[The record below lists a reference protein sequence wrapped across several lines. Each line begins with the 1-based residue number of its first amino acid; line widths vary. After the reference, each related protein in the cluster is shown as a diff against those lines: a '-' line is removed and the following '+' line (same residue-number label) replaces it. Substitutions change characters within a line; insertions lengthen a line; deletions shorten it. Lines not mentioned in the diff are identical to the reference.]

1 MARNIIH
8 MAVPMTVAQ
17 LINILYNV
25 VDRMYLGRLPGHLA
39 LTGLGLCLPIISIL
53 MGFANLCGMG
63 GAPLCSIHRGR
74 GETDEAERIMGNS
87 FTLLLLFG
95 LSLTGLCL
103 AFRRPI
109 LYLFGASDLT
119 FPYANDYLTI
129 YILGTVFVMV
139 GLGMNPFINSQGF
152 SRMGMMT
159 VTVGA
164 VVNIVL
170 DPVFIFGMGMGVRG
184 AALATV
190 ISQGC
195 SAVWVLRFL
204 TGRRAILRLRLSA
217 LRLHAGRVKRI
228 LSLGS
233 SGFAMSMTNSLVQV
247 LCNATLQAWG
257 GELYVGVMTV
267 INSIREVISMPVQ
280 GITNGCQPVLGY
292 NYGAGECRRVRQGIR
307 FTTALTLSYS
317 LVVWLLVL
325 IFPEA
330 LIRIFNNEPDLIAA
344 GIPAFRIYFA
354 TFFCMSFQFI
364 GQSVFVGLGRS
375 RQAVFFSLLR
385 KAFIVAPLTLLLPA
399 LGLGVDGVFLAEPVS
414 NVVGGLACLLTMY
427 AVVYRPLGK
436 LKL

>member
-170 DPVFIFGMGMGVRG
+170 DPIFIFGMGMGVRG

-292 NYGAGECRRVRQGIR
+292 NYGAGEYRRVRQGIR

-399 LGLGVDGVFLAEPVS
+399 LGLGVDGVFLAEPIS

-436 LKL
+436 LKS

>member
-292 NYGAGECRRVRQGIR
+292 NYGAGEYRRVRQGIR

-399 LGLGVDGVFLAEPVS
+399 LGLGVDGVFLAEPIS

-436 LKL
+436 LKS